1 MIHIVV
7 TYWDKCTQDW
17 TKELN
22 IGANIGAEHSLTWVL
37 RADWDSSPQKTFI
50 LAFTGKYKNKTNRWF
65 HPPGTDRGCHESCF
79 HFRTWKQDKRKLH
92 MPFPTHVVRYSRF
105 QVLLLFCRRPAEGLD
120 RLRTYLRSQGIT
132 GLQINFNVIIGVLI
146 QIAFIMT
153 TGGQYFK

>member
-1 MIHIVV
+1 
-7 TYWDKCTQDW
+7 
-17 TKELN
+17 
-22 IGANIGAEHSLTWVL
+22 
-37 RADWDSSPQKTFI
+37 
-50 LAFTGKYKNKTNRWF
+50 
-65 HPPGTDRGCHESCF
+65 
-79 HFRTWKQDKRKLH
+79 

-153 TGGQYFK
+153 TGGQYFKQDKIKPYINKGHM